1 MAPFIIAAIVG
12 ASLFT
17 GGTVIKPKAP
27 IVGETMQWAGVG
39 AVVGGGLGAFTGTA
53 AGTATV
59 LGTTGAASTV
69 GTAAA
74 VGGGVAATGAIVND
88 EFKFFKF

>member
-1 MAPFIIAAIVG
+1 MAPFIIVLAVG

-27 IVGETMQWAGVG
+27 VLGQTMQWAGAG
-39 AVVGGGLGAFTGTA
+39 TVVGGGLGAFAGTA

-74 VGGGVAATGAIVND
+74 VGGGVAATGSILD
-88 EFKFFKF
+88 FDFFKK